1 MSRGTPNNARIEALD
16 DQQPKQ
22 TLFGRAIDESFD
34 KEPKIREYYE
44 GKNPYNKPQD
54 DIDLDKFLL
63 EDNNMDS

>member
-44 GKNPYNKPQD
+44 GKNPYNKP
-54 DIDLDKFLL
+54 
-63 EDNNMDS
+63 